1 MSLLVK
7 DCAGVR
13 GATTHPGL
21 VAGRAVGAGGG
32 RVGAGGPGAVLHR

>member
-1 MSLLVK
+1 MSLLVSK
-7 DCAGVR
+7 CAGVR

-32 RVGAGGPGAVLHR
+32 RAGAGGPGAVLHR